1 MVLIALFGRETLVD
15 IPRMHRLVPHI
26 LRRMYDRTL
35 KPIPLYPPPSLRYR
49 VNTVIGIT
57 GIRMA
62 KYRMNLWDA
71 FLEFLRLV
79 WRPHLLGMLIFEAA
93 LFGFS
98 IGINACSFRQLFLH

>member
-1 MVLIALFGRETLVD
+1 MFPGIDGPVAD
-15 IPRMHRLVPHI
+15 IV
-26 LRRMYDRTL
+26 RRMYDRTL
-35 KPIPLYPPPSLRYR
+35 KPIPRCPSPSLRYR
-49 VNTVIGIT
+49 IETVLGTT

-98 IGINACSFRQLFLH
+98 IGINACFSRLSSLK